1 MTKHLNNTTMKPP
14 SKMMGPLHT
23 TRQLLF
29 NLKLFSGWKR
39 LVPPPPLYNY
49 KAIMWY
55 FGESSFVPATLP
67 TGR

>member
-1 MTKHLNNTTMKPP
+1 MTKKLNNITMKPP
-14 SKMMGPLHT
+14 HTIVGPLHII
-23 TRQLLF
+23 RQLMF

-49 KAIMWY
+49 KAIIWC
-55 FGESSFVPATLP
+55 FGENSFVPATLL